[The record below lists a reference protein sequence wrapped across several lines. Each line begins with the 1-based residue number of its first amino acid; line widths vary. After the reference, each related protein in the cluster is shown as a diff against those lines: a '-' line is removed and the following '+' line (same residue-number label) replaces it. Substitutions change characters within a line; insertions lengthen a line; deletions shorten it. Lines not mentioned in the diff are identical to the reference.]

1 MRATPQTPRPC
12 PIRLPSCA
20 LRSQAVRQLVDPD
33 GLLQLSPFDQQ
44 DLAEIRHPDFPGERL
59 IACMNPLLR
68 AERARKREDL
78 IQATERQLDKIV
90 AAVSRPRRP
99 LTGAHK
105 IGERLGR
112 VIHSYKMAKHFETQI
127 TDTSFHYRRKTD
139 SIKAEARL
147 DGIYV
152 IRTPVDSQSLDAAH
166 AVIAYK
172 RLATVERAFRCLK
185 TVDLHVRPIYH
196 RLGHRA
202 RAHVFLCMLAYH
214 VEWHMRRWLA
224 PLLFAD
230 DDPHASADQRPSPVR
245 APEPS
250 HSAKRK
256 TRTRRTP
263 DHEFAV
269 HHFRGLLDH
278 LATLTQNTV
287 RMHGSPDTFELL
299 TVPTPIQRKAFE
311 LIGLKLSL

>member
-1 MRATPQTPRPC
+1 M
-12 PIRLPSCA
+12 
-20 LRSQAVRQLVDPD
+20 DPD
-33 GLLQLSPFDQQ
+33 GPLQLSLFDQQ

-78 IQATERQLDKIV
+78 LQATERQLDKIV

-152 IRTPVDSQSLDAAH
+152 IRTSVDSQSLDAAH

-196 RLGHRA
+196 RLGHRVRHTSSCA
-202 RAHVFLCMLAYH
+202 CSLTMWSGTCAVGSPPCCSLMTIPMPLPTN
-214 VEWHMRRWLA
+214 A
-224 PLLFAD
+224 P
-230 DDPHASADQRPSPVR
+230 RPCVHPNPPIAPNAKPAPAVPLTTSSPCITSE
-245 APEPS
+245 ACSITSPPS
-250 HSAKRK
+250 H
-256 TRTRRTP
+256 RTR
-263 DHEFAV
+263 
-269 HHFRGLLDH
+269 
-278 LATLTQNTV
+278 
-287 RMHGSPDTFELL
+287 
-299 TVPTPIQRKAFE
+299 
-311 LIGLKLSL
+311 